1 MARNRTSKKT
11 PARHGASKKSVL
23 ARRVEAAMR
32 LYGDSRADAEAFA
45 RIKILPPAVRPDRAT
60 RQAIRRA
67 VRQVMREY
75 YEKNAKSLER
85 S

>member
-1 MARNRTSKKT
+1 
-11 PARHGASKKSVL
+11 
-23 ARRVEAAMR
+23 MR

-85 S
+85 T

>member
-1 MARNRTSKKT
+1 MKRDGTVKRKLDKKQ
-11 PARHGASKKSVL
+11 ASRQSAL
-23 ARRVEAAMR
+23 ARRIEAAMR

-45 RIKILPPAVRPDRAT
+45 RITILPPAVRPDRAT

-75 YEKNAKSLER
+75 YEKNAKSIER
-85 S
+85 T